1 MRTTTLQV
9 LETIKE
15 SSRKFGPYVLLELL
29 LPGGTLFALAL
40 FLYRRQSS
48 LAADVARA
56 RSAVLGT
63 WTKLRALMAS
73 LRWRIDLH
81 ACEGYRAHRTL
92 SSRSPRRLVLP
103 ACDRA
108 LASRCARGV
117 VPALP
122 CHRAMC

>member
-1 MRTTTLQV
+1 MRTTALQL
-9 LETIKE
+9 LETVKE

-48 LAADVARA
+48 LAADVANVRA
-56 RSAVLGT
+56 VVSRT
-63 WTKLRALMAS
+63 WTTLRELVTNLQWRAETPQCAALRAN
-73 LRWRIDLH
+73 
-81 ACEGYRAHRTL
+81 RTL
-92 SSRSPRRLVLP
+92 NCRSPRRLVLP

-108 LASRCARGV
+108 LASRCAPGV
-117 VPALP
+117 GPALP